1 MKSYKKQFPILKTI
15 TYFDSAALVQKPLS
29 VIRAGAEFYTKFAIN
44 NHSKNSKL
52 GLIIEEKIATVR
64 KKIAKLIQAQSDE
77 IIFTSGTTESIN
89 LFALM
94 IQSQIK
100 ANDEILLSKYNHT
113 SNLIPWFN
121 IAKAT
126 KAKIVLSNNLE
137 KDINKKTKIIAY
149 SQKTN
154 NINIIFDQAK
164 IYNLALKN
172 KAIVVNDATQA
183 INSQEVNFNYF
194 DVVAFSTNKLY
205 GPTGLGILA
214 IKKPLLDTLE
224 PIKTGGGT
232 ISTIIDSQ
240 NWNYYNNV
248 NKFEA
253 GTLNLSAI
261 WEFENALNLIE
272 TIGIANIKNYLK
284 KLSFYLFDQLSQI
297 ENIQIYSKRGD
308 SIILFNINNIP
319 AQDISSYL
327 GHNDIYVRSGT
338 FCAPLISQILNQDS
352 FVRVSLALYN
362 DKKDVDKLVEY
373 LKKYEGFLDFV

>member
-29 VIRAGAEFYTKFAIN
+29 VIKAGAEFYTKFAIN

-137 KDINKKTKIIAY
+137 KDINKKTKI
-149 SQKTN
+149 
-154 NINIIFDQAK
+154 
-164 IYNLALKN
+164 
-172 KAIVVNDATQA
+172 
-183 INSQEVNFNYF
+183 
-194 DVVAFSTNKLY
+194 
-205 GPTGLGILA
+205 
-214 IKKPLLDTLE
+214 
-224 PIKTGGGT
+224 
-232 ISTIIDSQ
+232 
-240 NWNYYNNV
+240 
-248 NKFEA
+248 
-253 GTLNLSAI
+253 
-261 WEFENALNLIE
+261 
-272 TIGIANIKNYLK
+272 
-284 KLSFYLFDQLSQI
+284 
-297 ENIQIYSKRGD
+297 
-308 SIILFNINNIP
+308 
-319 AQDISSYL
+319 
-327 GHNDIYVRSGT
+327 
-338 FCAPLISQILNQDS
+338 
-352 FVRVSLALYN
+352 
-362 DKKDVDKLVEY
+362 
-373 LKKYEGFLDFV
+373 

>member
-29 VIRAGAEFYTKFAIN
+29 VIKAGAEFYTKFAIN

-284 KLSFYLFDQLSQI
+284 NFLFIFL
-297 ENIQIYSKRGD
+297 
-308 SIILFNINNIP
+308 IN
-319 AQDISSYL
+319 
-327 GHNDIYVRSGT
+327 
-338 FCAPLISQILNQDS
+338 
-352 FVRVSLALYN
+352 
-362 DKKDVDKLVEY
+362 
-373 LKKYEGFLDFV
+373 